1 VDIILLHNVWGEHY
15 YCTIC
20 EGLSIPAQREGD
32 KTVLA
37 QFVKDEN
44 YSYTMNEIKCA

>member
-1 VDIILLHNVWGEHY
+1 VKKLAVVDIILLHNVWGKHY

-37 QFVKDEN
+37 QFVKDEIFLH
-44 YSYTMNEIKCA
+44 NE